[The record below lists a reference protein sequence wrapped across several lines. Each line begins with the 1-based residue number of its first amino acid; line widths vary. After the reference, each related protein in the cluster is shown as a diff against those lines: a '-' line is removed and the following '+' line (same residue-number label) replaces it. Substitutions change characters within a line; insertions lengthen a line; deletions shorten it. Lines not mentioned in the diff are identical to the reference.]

1 MKAFYWFDEAAKNGF
16 IDAMVNLGVLYER
29 GEGAVF
35 SREKAFYWYKQAAD
49 KGSPLGMAYLGG
61 VYYQGRGV
69 PKDEKK
75 GISLLEQAAG
85 KNLAYAQRLLYKIN
99 SVKYMKYRNV
109 K

>member
-1 MKAFYWFDEAAKNGF
+1 
-16 IDAMVNLGVLYER
+16 
-29 GEGAVF
+29 
-35 SREKAFYWYKQAAD
+35 
-49 KGSPLGMAYLGG
+49 MAYLGE

-75 GISLLEQAAG
+75 GIGLLEQAAG